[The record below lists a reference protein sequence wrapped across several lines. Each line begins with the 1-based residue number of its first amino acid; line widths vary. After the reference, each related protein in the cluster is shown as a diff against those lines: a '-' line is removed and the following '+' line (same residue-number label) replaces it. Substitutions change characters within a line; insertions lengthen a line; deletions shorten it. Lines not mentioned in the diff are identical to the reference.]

1 MEKLF
6 NSRSLPKFSLI
17 SSTFSHIFVKT
28 ELHFMKSTIQIHDK
42 HFEVFIEK
50 NVIEHRI
57 SELGS
62 QINQDYEGK
71 RPLFLAIL
79 NGSFMFAA
87 ELMKSVTVACEI
99 TFLRV
104 SSYQATES
112 SGKVHQILGLLENI
126 EGRDVIVV
134 EDIVDTGLTMIEIK
148 SQLLAQNP
156 ASLSITTLFQKPEAL
171 RQPIDIQY
179 IGFEIENKFVL
190 GYGLDYDGLGRNL
203 GDLYVL
209 CEG

>member
-1 MEKLF
+1 M
-6 NSRSLPKFSLI
+6 RITP
-17 SSTFSHIFVKT
+17 
-28 ELHFMKSTIQIHDK
+28 IQVHDK
-42 HFEVFIEK
+42 HFEVFIAK
-50 NVIEHRI
+50 TVIEKRI
-57 SELGS
+57 IELAS

-79 NGSFMFAA
+79 NGSFMFAG
-87 ELMKSVTVACEI
+87 ELMKSVSVSCEI

-112 SGKVHQILGLLENI
+112 SGKVVEILGLTENI
-126 EGRDVIVV
+126 EGRDIIIV
-134 EDIVDTGLTMIEIK
+134 EDIVDTGLTMTALK
-148 SQLLAQNP
+148 QQLLAQNP
-156 ASLSITTLFQKPEAL
+156 ASLSIVTLFQKPEAL
-171 RQPIDIQY
+171 KQPIDIQY
-179 IGFEIENKFVL
+179 VGFEIENKFVL

>member
-1 MEKLF
+1 
-6 NSRSLPKFSLI
+6 
-17 SSTFSHIFVKT
+17 
-28 ELHFMKSTIQIHDK
+28 MKSIIQIHDK
-42 HFEVFIEK
+42 HFEVFINK
-50 NVIEHRI
+50 AHIEHRI
-57 SELGS
+57 VELAS
-62 QINQDYEGK
+62 KINEDYHGK

-87 ELMKSVTVACEI
+87 ELMKSVNLACEI

-104 SSYQATES
+104 SSYQATQS
-112 SGKVHQILGLLENI
+112 SGKVHEILGLLENI
-126 EGRDVIVV
+126 ENRDVIVV

-148 SQLLAQNP
+148 QQLLAQNP
-156 ASLSITTLFQKPEAL
+156 ASLSIITLFQKPKAL
-171 RQPIDIQY
+171 KQPIDIQY

-203 GDLYVL
+203 SDLYVL

>member
-1 MEKLF
+1 MR
-6 NSRSLPKFSLI
+6 N
-17 SSTFSHIFVKT
+17 T
-28 ELHFMKSTIQIHDK
+28 TIQVHDK

-50 NVIEHRI
+50 SIIEKRI
-57 SELGS
+57 IELAS

-87 ELMKSVTVACEI
+87 ELMKSISVSCEI

-104 SSYQATES
+104 SSYKATES
-112 SGKVHQILGLLENI
+112 SGKVVEILGLTENI
-126 EGRDVIVV
+126 EGRDIIVV
-134 EDIVDTGLTMIEIK
+134 EDIVDTGLTMVELK
-148 SQLLAQNP
+148 HQLLAQNP
-156 ASLSITTLFQKPEAL
+156 ASLSIVTLFQKPEAL
-171 RQPIDIQY
+171 KQPIDVQY
-179 IGFEIENKFVL
+179 IGFKIANKFVL

-209 CEG
+209 CEE

>member
-1 MEKLF
+1 
-6 NSRSLPKFSLI
+6 
-17 SSTFSHIFVKT
+17 
-28 ELHFMKSTIQIHDK
+28 MKSSIQVHDK

-50 NVIEHRI
+50 SVIEQRI
-57 SELGS
+57 VELAT
-62 QINQDYEGK
+62 QINQDYEDK
-71 RPLFLAIL
+71 RPIFLAIL

-87 ELMKSVTVACEI
+87 ELMKSVSVACEI

-134 EDIVDTGLTMIEIK
+134 EDIVDTGLTMVEIK
-148 SQLLAQNP
+148 QQLFAQKP
-156 ASLSITTLFQKPEAL
+156 ASLSVVTLFQKPEAL
-171 RQPIDIQY
+171 KQPLDIEY
-179 IGFEIENKFVL
+179 VGFEIENKFVL
-190 GYGLDYDGLGRNL
+190 GYGLDYDSLGRNL

-209 CEG
+209 CEA